1 MTVILSLLFI
11 ASLVQSIAGFGFG
24 MMFVPL
30 GLMLLEPSL
39 VVPVSVISSTCLSA
53 ILVATH
59 YKKSRFKQC
68 LPMLIAGILTTP
80 IGAKALVLLNG
91 DLIKLGIALLMIITS
106 IAMIK
111 GLHILI
117 AKEKLGFI
125 IVGLMSGFV
134 GGLCG
139 IGAPPV
145 VLFLVNQ
152 NIKKEVEVLSFEDQ
166 KVKDVVAQIHQLQK
180 DKKEVTAEEIDALLE
195 AAQKEI
201 TMQKLYN
208 EATNKVDANALLQ
221 SVENDLEQSFRAKVF
236 EAIKSGYES
245 VKTAV
250 AERNN

>member
-125 IVGLMSGFV
+125 IVGLMIRDLDLDCIIFNFK
-134 GGLCG
+134 LICTN
-139 IGAPPV
+139 P
-145 VLFLVNQ
+145 FK
-152 NIKKEVEVLSFEDQ
+152 NI
-166 KVKDVVAQIHQLQK
+166 
-180 DKKEVTAEEIDALLE
+180 
-195 AAQKEI
+195 
-201 TMQKLYN
+201 
-208 EATNKVDANALLQ
+208 
-221 SVENDLEQSFRAKVF
+221 
-236 EAIKSGYES
+236 
-245 VKTAV
+245 
-250 AERNN
+250 